1 MVNKP
6 HKPCPAP
13 VERLREARAFVFDV
27 DGTLVLGDRHNSA
40 LKPLPGVIEFLELL
54 RARKIPFALLTNGT
68 VRTPEQYVV
77 ELRHAGLPV
86 ADGTMITPSRVAAD
100 YFARRKIKRVR
111 VLGVEGVWQPL
122 EAAGIDVVRAP
133 DDDPVDAVFVGWYRE
148 FRMDE
153 IDAACKAVAAGA
165 KLFTGSLAPYFASA
179 QGKVLS
185 SSRVICAAIAS
196 VTGKRASVLGKP
208 SAAALRCACRS
219 IGVKPKDIVVVGDDP
234 GLEVLMAR
242 RGGALGV
249 AVRTGVWGQG
259 DVAHLPAEHRPHLV
273 VQGVAELLSLFDRRA
288 AQ

>member
-1 MVNKP
+1 
-6 HKPCPAP
+6 
-13 VERLREARAFVFDV
+13 VFDV
-27 DGTLVLGDRHNSA
+27 DGTLVLGDRRNVG
-40 LKPLPGVIEFLELL
+40 LNPLPGAVAFLEQL

-77 ELRHAGLPV
+77 ELRRAGLPV

-100 YFARRKIKRVR
+100 HFSRRKIKRVR

-122 EAAGIDVVRAP
+122 EAAGIEVVRTP
-133 DDDPVDAVFVGWYRE
+133 GNDPVDAVFVGWYRE
-148 FRMDE
+148 FRLDE
-153 IDAACKAVAAGA
+153 IEAACNAVAAGA

-196 VTGKRASVLGKP
+196 VTGQRATVLGKP
-208 SAAALRCACRS
+208 SAAALRCACES
-219 IGVKPKDIVVVGDDP
+219 IGVKTNDVVVVGDDP
-234 GLEVLMAR
+234 GLEIFMAR

-259 DVAHLPAEHRPHLV
+259 DVAQLPAEHRPHLV
-273 VQGVAELLSLFDRRA
+273 VQGVAELLSLFDSRA